1 MLLPLILLV
10 VLSLVEQVLIG
21 ILGQFV
27 ATYFQEI
34 EVVHELDIGGLWFFL
49 HRNQ

>member
-1 MLLPLILLV
+1 MLLTLIQLV
-10 VLSLVEQVLIG
+10 VLCLVEQVLIG

-27 ATYFQEI
+27 ATHFQQTELM
-34 EVVHELDIGGLWFFL
+34 HELDIGSALFFL